1 MRLNDMNYCMG
12 DSLKRK
18 KHQRKITRAIRNMN
32 KDIEK
37 DELWKGRFFA
47 RILKTSFKI
56 YEDKSGAVI
65 YALVEFYDKKT
76 GITRA
81 EWFDEWEI
89 VKSFKL
95 FRSMND
101 FIVDYCDVWRKENP
115 REDKTDYTKVE
126 FKRKEKEN
134 V

>member
-81 EWFDEWEI
+81 EWLNEWDI
-89 VKSFKL
+89 MNWKM

>member
-18 KHQRKITRAIRNMN
+18 KHQRKITREIRNMN
-32 KDIEK
+32 KSIEK

-47 RILKTSFKI
+47 RILETSFRI
-56 YEDKSGAVI
+56 YEDKSGACI
-65 YALVEFYDKKT
+65 YALVEFCDKKT
-76 GITRA
+76 GKTKV
-81 EWFDEWEI
+81 EHFTEFQI